1 MYAYNEKV
9 LQGSIQPSLVDMFI
23 DKANS
28 FDDKVKNLTLKFLN
42 FRTPDNFAV
51 IYLKFKLKVQT

>member
-1 MYAYNEKV
+1 MYAYNEKI

-28 FDDKVKNLTLKFLN
+28 FDDKVGIFFFIIQMGLLWLLDVLCIEAELF
-42 FRTPDNFAV
+42 
-51 IYLKFKLKVQT
+51 